1 VSDYDNKEHEV
12 VPGVL
17 RGYRQWQVQPDGLY
31 ACNFPV
37 RWEAGVN
44 TATHQGAKT
53 YDYGDGRRRLHKVE
67 VPDDQAAP
75 VKGCSCGFY
84 ALHGTDLYRGH
95 GPRYVS
101 GSIKAYGHVI
111 LGTTGFRAQ
120 YVEIESLWI
129 PDALEG
135 RHTLAL
141 SVIRDHYPDVPV
153 FDTWADL
160 MQAFPPIPVTELIG
174 PPEPYEDIFTRA
186 WGPQVATISV
196 EEFIRYMSSHMMQSS
211 RQDPEQ

>member
-1 VSDYDNKEHEV
+1 MSDYDNKEHEV

-44 TATHQGAKT
+44 TAIHQ
-53 YDYGDGRRRLHKVE
+53 GRRRLHKVE
-67 VPDDQAAP
+67 AP

-129 PDALEG
+129 PNETERWRLLE
-135 RHTLAL
+135 RRLTPVL

-174 PPEPYEDIFTRA
+174 PPEPQTF
-186 WGPQVATISV
+186 TISV

>member
-1 VSDYDNKEHEV
+1 
-12 VPGVL
+12 
-17 RGYRQWQVQPDGLY
+17 
-31 ACNFPV
+31 
-37 RWEAGVN
+37 
-44 TATHQGAKT
+44 
-53 YDYGDGRRRLHKVE
+53 
-67 VPDDQAAP
+67 
-75 VKGCSCGFY
+75 
-84 ALHGTDLYRGH
+84 
-95 GPRYVS
+95 
-101 GSIKAYGHVI
+101 VI

-129 PDALEG
+129 PNETERWQLLE
-135 RHTLAL
+135 RRLTPVL

-174 PPEPYEDIFTRA
+174 PPEPYEDIDTRA
-186 WGPQVATISV
+186 WAPQTLTISV